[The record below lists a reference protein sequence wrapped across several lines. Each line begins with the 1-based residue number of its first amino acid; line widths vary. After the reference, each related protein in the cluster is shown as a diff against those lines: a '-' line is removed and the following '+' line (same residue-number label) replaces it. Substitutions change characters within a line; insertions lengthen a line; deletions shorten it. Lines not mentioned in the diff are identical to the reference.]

1 MEIAAAFLE
10 VTGDAGEPT
19 TRAVFLFCFF
29 STHKGL
35 VSFSSLRSFE
45 CVQPLY
51 GEGRL
56 MSV

>member
-10 VTGDAGEPT
+10 VAGDAGEPT
-19 TRAVFLFCFF
+19 ATQFFFLFFF